1 MRRAN
6 NLSPFFVLTITL
18 SILCSLAPV
27 AFITGATS
35 TVMYITPSYVLV
47 KAQGTFIVSIVL
59 ADSPP
64 FIVFQAV
71 LSYDNSALEALNGNI
86 TIPWIGSQLYIYN
99 DRGNITMDGGFTPVP
114 LQGNQTL
121 ATVEFQALEHGNS
134 TLHLMETNL
143 LDTGYNAIPHATE
156 DAFVEAVGPITLTVA
171 SMKNHFYAGTN
182 ITISGNATIA
192 GSPIGTLVGL
202 ELLSPKG
209 TSIVRTI
216 TTNSNLPQSSWP
228 INITE
233 FYPSNQ
239 YGNHTNSF
247 MAGFQAY
254 FTVQIQNME
263 DHPLPYIISISALDK
278 YNTSIGQTFSQ
289 GPIQAGSTALLI
301 TAVLLPYSVRNGTA
315 TAFVEVLSN
324 WPHNGGFPYCPE
336 QLAAFYITDGV
347 LTKPFNVPYANM
359 TFHSDYSNVF
369 NLSSEYSYGNYSVWA
384 STEYKEIQT
393 ATANT
398 TFFSTVVCD
407 FNGDGK
413 VSGPDLNRLLVSY
426 GSTPQ
431 KANWFQE
438 ADFNLDGRITGPD
451 LNFLL
456 TRYGSHI

>member
-1 MRRAN
+1 M
-6 NLSPFFVLTITL
+6 S
-18 SILCSLAPV
+18 
-27 AFITGATS
+27 
-35 TVMYITPSYVLV
+35 ITPSYVLV
-47 KAQGTFIVSIVL
+47 KAQDTFIVSIVL
-59 ADSPP
+59 VNSPP
-64 FIVFQAV
+64 FKVFQAI
-71 LSYDNSALEALNGNI
+71 LNYDNSNLEALNGNI
-86 TIPWIGSQLYIYN
+86 TVPWTDSQLSIDN
-99 DRGNITMDGGFTPVP
+99 DKGNITMDGGFTTVP

-121 ATVEFQALEHGNS
+121 ATVEFQALEYSNS
-134 TLHLMETNL
+134 TLHLMETTL
-143 LDTGYNAIPHATE
+143 LDNGYGEIPHTTE

-182 ITISGNATIA
+182 ITISGNATIE

-202 ELLSPKG
+202 ELLTPKG

-216 TTNSNLPQSSWP
+216 TTNSNLSQSSWP

-233 FYPSNQ
+233 FYPSDQ

-247 MAGFQAY
+247 TAGYQAY
-254 FTVQIQNME
+254 FTIQIQNME
-263 DHPLPYIISISALDK
+263 YHPLPCIISINALDK
-278 YNTSIGQTFSQ
+278 YNTSIGQTYSQ
-289 GPIQAGSTALLI
+289 GTIQAGSTALLI
-301 TAVLLPYSVRNGTA
+301 TAVLLPHSVRNGTA
-315 TAFVEVLSN
+315 TAFAEVLSD

-336 QLAAFYITDGV
+336 QVAVFYITDGV

-359 TFHSDYSNVF
+359 TFQSDYSNVF
-369 NLSSEYSYGNYSVWA
+369 NLSSEYSYGNYSVYA

-407 FNGDGK
+407 FSGDGR
-413 VSGPDLNRLLVSY
+413 VSGPDLNRLLSSY

-431 KANWFQE
+431 KANWFAE